1 MKQQK
6 RFTCSSCRKRRVKAK
21 NANGR
26 KITKKLCQPC
36 YDSDKASV
44 FFGSS
49 AGDWFTKRAIE
60 HCTNSIPQDT
70 QGLIELIM
78 LYKRASSAKGPSY
91 TDGKWSTRYD
101 YEICHK
107 DPRKGIDYTGALVA
121 GNLLISLKSVNRVMG
136 NHEPITNY
144 GYRIKERGESITS
157 GNARTVISGLY
168 ELDKVVDGCKLTR
181 KSTKIP
187 SDFTDRSSTPPECMF
202 IEALRRYGFDVEN
215 YTIAPEFV
223 EEGFQ
228 LLHDMPRI
236 VAYGHLVQHGIRGI
250 PGMGF

>member
-36 YDSDKASV
+36 YDSDKVSV

-78 LYKRASSAKGPSY
+78 LYKQASRDKGWSC
-91 TDGKWSTRYD
+91 TNGKWSSRYD

-107 DPRKGIDYTGALVA
+107 DPRKGIDFTGALVV
-121 GNLLISLKSVNRVMG
+121 GNLFIGLKSTNRVMS

-157 GNARTVISGLY
+157 GNARTIISGLY
-168 ELDKVVDGCKLTR
+168 ELDKVVNECKLTR
-181 KSTKIP
+181 KSTKTP
-187 SDFTDRSSTPPECMF
+187 SDFIDRLSISPDCLF
-202 IEALRRYGFDVEN
+202 IAQLKRSGFDVEN
-215 YTIAPEFV
+215 YTLDPEFA

-228 LLHDMPRI
+228 ILHDMPRSF
-236 VAYGHLVQHGIRGI
+236 AYSYLVQHGIRNI
-250 PGMGF
+250 PF